1 MQITRISFA
10 RNNNAN
16 NFKMNK
22 NQSPIQPAAQTALA
36 WFGFGVGLD
45 FVSRKCSFFKSPA
58 KNSLFIN
65 SMLACLAGGY
75 TFLKLSQTKI
85 KILSKKDKNL

>member
-75 TFLKLSQTKI
+75 TFFKTFTNKNQNLI
-85 KILSKKDKNL
+85 KKG